1 METQSLWDHRW
12 QPQDWW
18 APTEPLWQLGRPGA
32 SSLHNTDVLLNKTF
46 TGSIISGWGSPW
58 RGECRPCSHGLL
70 PNVVPESAV
79 PRREGGQQ
87 MLQLPHQLLQE
98 SNFLIWLGAA
108 PSHGDIVS
116 FTAHQASLS
125 MRFSKDTGVSLYTGV
140 GCHFLFQG
148 TFPTQGS
155 NPGLLHCSQ
164 ILYQLSYKGN
174 LVYYRW
180 LSINI

>member
-58 RGECRPCSHGLL
+58 RGECRPRSHGLL

-140 GCHFLFQG
+140 GAISFSRGPSLPRDRTRVSCTAVRFF
-148 TFPTQGS
+148 TNWAT
-155 NPGLLHCSQ
+155 
-164 ILYQLSYKGN
+164 
-174 LVYYRW
+174 RET
-180 LSINI
+180 